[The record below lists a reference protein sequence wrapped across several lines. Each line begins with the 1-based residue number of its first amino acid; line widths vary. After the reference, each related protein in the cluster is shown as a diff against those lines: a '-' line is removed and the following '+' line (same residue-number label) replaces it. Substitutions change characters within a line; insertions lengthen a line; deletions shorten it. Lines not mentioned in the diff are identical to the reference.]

1 MSRFETYWERFLNA
15 RPNRSRTGV
24 PEVALKWWQA
34 AL

>member
-24 PEVALKWWQA
+24 PEVALQWRQA

>member
-1 MSRFETYWERFLNA
+1 MSCFETYWERCLNA

-24 PEVALKWWQA
+24 PEVALQWRQA